1 MFRSIAFR
9 TKQKEMMHEEI
20 LKAADTLLKANEAIE
35 MHEMKYNSQLQFSSD
50 LLTKGQELRSI
61 DLIDAALKA
70 EKIFIETVRSTQQ
83 SGMWVTA

>member
-1 MFRSIAFR
+1 MFRSIALR

-20 LKAADTLLKANEAIE
+20 LKAAATLLKANEAMEI
-35 MHEMKYNSQLQFSSD
+35 HEMKCNRQLQFSSD

-83 SGMWVTA
+83 GGM

>member
-1 MFRSIAFR
+1 
-9 TKQKEMMHEEI
+9 MMHEEI

-35 MHEMKYNSQLQFSSD
+35 MHEMKCNSQLQFSSD
-50 LLTKGQELRSI
+50 LLTKGQELRSM

-83 SGMWVTA
+83 SGM